1 MIQKGIRKRLIKEIK
16 YRIIKKHF
24 FTIKKVEKGRIKKLK

>member
-1 MIQKGIRKRLIKEIK
+1 MIQKGVRKSLIKEIK

-24 FTIKKVEKGRIKKLK
+24 FKIKKVEKGRIKKLK